1 MAAES
6 ERSPYPNGSS
16 GGSSVAQEDEA
27 ASFASRR
34 SASESDMV
42 EMPRSAFK
50 SQTQASLLAQLPKL
64 SSAVPGISAPPSAT
78 NSALSSRE
86 SSPVRS
92 SRRARNPTSAPRSS
106 RSRRNSQNR
115 SPQRSIPVPTAT
127 AVQRPLS
134 QPSKPLVLSAS
145 PNVEPSSNV
154 PSPEKSS
161 NMPLWGSTPPNTS
174 SKRSLPPSDD
184 LAARGDRSAPRNV
197 SSRINAPGS
206 ALETVEEM
214 TSDPSTPSADTILNQ
229 PLPEEPK
236 LQKIDEDTTP
246 KASRHNNNVESGS
259 DSGGNKSSE
268 RMEDTRRWVSTG
280 TRGSESLMSKRS
292 TTSLSG
298 ARGKPAEGSVHNM
311 IVETETVTSIPQVS
325 LGVVP
330 GERGSSGRVDSGT
343 LRMKPSTETIRPRK
357 EKRKTRKPAALTSG
371 AASSK
376 ADIFEAKV
384 ASAVDEADVSD
395 SDETFVYESNPPD
408 PYPVRQNRYH
418 SRTPSATSMAS
429 QVDQLAGRAR
439 HSMRDSTHSIT
450 GKRSMKFTNNTYNSS
465 VDGDAG
471 DESGRPSRVDN
482 GTHTPRHHHI
492 GRYGRNSNVYPSLF
506 DNDSPFPQ
514 SQAHAK
520 SPRHFIGSGLRQSRH
535 ANSRTLPNYRTI
547 NGSKQTGDM
556 YPYDFDAEGADDER
570 TPLVGSTRVSRSRH
584 GGRRPGSASLRQME
598 YMQQRQRG
606 YFSRY
611 GVCLIIGLLLFL
623 VIGGAT
629 SFIVGITKPLMDVQV
644 LAIQNV
650 LASEQEIM
658 LDLSVQAVNPNLFP
672 VAVDDMDVNI
682 FARSRFV
689 GTDKL
694 WRDHGSDQDDFHR
707 TERSRKRAEMAQ
719 LARCG
724 RDTECTR
731 GVLARDSLNGG
742 VDKGT
747 DPIPSD
753 PAGDP
758 QTMLLGRVFHFD
770 SPLAFEPSPWNHVPT
785 TSKGQIRLAR
795 PGNRTEEGGTERW
808 ERVLQHPFELIVRG
822 VIKYQLPL
830 SSRFYSSPVSSSV
843 KVVPNDDNDDT
854 PDPGSGKNDTA
865 SISTSRLYRRSLSD
879 RSLKYSG
886 SWSSGGVRKTLEL
899 VARAFTA

>member
-16 GGSSVAQEDEA
+16 GEPSVAQGDEA
-27 ASFASRR
+27 ASFATRR
-34 SASESDMV
+34 SGSDSDMV
-42 EMPRSAFK
+42 ELPRSAFK
-50 SQTQASLLAQLPKL
+50 SQTQASVLAQLPKL
-64 SSAVPGISAPPSAT
+64 SPAVPGISAPPSTT

-92 SRRARNPTSAPRSS
+92 APRARNSSAPRSS
-106 RSRRNSQNR
+106 RSRRNSQDR
-115 SPQRSIPVPTAT
+115 SPHRSIPVPTAS
-127 AVQRPLS
+127 AVQRALS

-154 PSPEKSS
+154 PGPEKSN

-197 SSRINAPGS
+197 SNRISAPGS

-214 TSDPSTPSADTILNQ
+214 ASDPSTPSADTILNQ
-229 PLPEEPK
+229 PLPEESK

-268 RMEDTRRWVSTG
+268 RMEETRRWVSTG
-280 TRGSESLMSKRS
+280 TRGSESLLPKRS

-298 ARGKPAEGSVHNM
+298 ARGKPAEGSVRNM

-357 EKRKTRKPAALTSG
+357 EKRKTRKPAALASG

-408 PYPVRQNRYH
+408 PYPVRQSRYH

-450 GKRSMKFTNNTYNSS
+450 GKRSMKFTNNTYTSS

-471 DESGRPSRVDN
+471 DESGRPLSRVD
-482 GTHTPRHHHI
+482 GSSTQTPGHHHI

-506 DNDSPFPQ
+506 DSDSPFPQ
-514 SQAHAK
+514 SQGAK

-547 NGSKQTGDM
+547 NGSKKAGDM

-598 YMQQRQRG
+598 YMQQRQRS

-611 GVCLIIGLLLFL
+611 GICLIIGLLLFL
-623 VIGGAT
+623 VVGGAT
-629 SFIVGITKPLMDVQV
+629 SFIVGITKPLVDVQV

-682 FARSRFV
+682 FAKSRFV

-694 WRDHGSDQDDFHR
+694 WRDHGSDQDEFPR
-707 TERSRKRAEMAQ
+707 VEQSRKRAEMAQ

-724 RDTECTR
+724 RDTACTPE
-731 GVLARDSLNGG
+731 SLNITGG

-747 DPIPSD
+747 DPISSD
-753 PAGDP
+753 PAGDA

-770 SPLAFEPSPWNHVPT
+770 SPLAFEPSPWNHVST

-795 PGNRTEEGGTERW
+795 PGNKTEEGGTERW

-830 SSRFYSSPVSSSV
+830 SSRYYSSPVSSSV

-865 SISTSRLYRRSLSD
+865 SISSRLYRRSL
-879 RSLKYSG
+879 KYSD
-886 SWSSGGVRKTLEL
+886 SQSSGGVRKTLEL